1 MNSPSI
7 KKIMNPADKVT
18 TEYLQRARR
27 YAQRKRLPRISHAT
41 SRNMGQHSAQNSE
54 DSQPSS
60 SKNDNATTNDIPEL
74 MAPFQPPGYPPLGRV
89 CCAGYSAVRI
99 SDLLRQ
105 LPPSVHEY
113 AAQIGPIS
121 FDGAAFSPS
130 VGLQSNQVA
139 TKTLHRSIDSAYAR
153 RLLDN
158 PSLAHITVTLDL
170 ATQIK
175 KSVKAN
181 GPMEALL
188 AQPLP
193 GHRAHK
199 PKHTA
204 KRSRPL
210 ARANRDGPARP
221 RAQAGVE
228 RVASRPCS
236 GPVGRRRLAVG
247 AWPCMLPPDMR
258 PPSAAARNTGYQAR
272 TPGSRSGRHGGLGAR
287 IRSAGCDAINRWRCR
302 GLIAPYET
310 LMRFPGLVAPC
321 CTSLRSIALYC
332 TYCTFCALLRL
343 TFLCYIGS
351 LRG

>member
-41 SRNMGQHSAQNSE
+41 SRNTGQHSAQNSE

-153 RLLDN
+153 RLLEN

-188 AQPLP
+188 DKSSIEIQRSDYDLDVLFSELDCLCLFLCDLLRDKTTP
-193 GHRAHK
+193 GA
-199 PKHTA
+199 
-204 KRSRPL
+204 
-210 ARANRDGPARP
+210 P
-221 RAQAGVE
+221 RINYTRLMPGGQ
-228 RVASRPCS
+228 SHRPCVLACWCCHS
-236 GPVGRRRLAVG
+236 TVSSDGQIEVRIARLIAKN
-247 AWPCMLPPDMR
+247 PCC
-258 PPSAAARNTGYQAR
+258 R
-272 TPGSRSGRHGGLGAR
+272 T
-287 IRSAGCDAINRWRCR
+287 AINGDDAATLLHC
-302 GLIAPYET
+302 YE
-310 LMRFPGLVAPC
+310 
-321 CTSLRSIALYC
+321 SLAL
-332 TYCTFCALLRL
+332 
-343 TFLCYIGS
+343 S
-351 LRG
+351 D